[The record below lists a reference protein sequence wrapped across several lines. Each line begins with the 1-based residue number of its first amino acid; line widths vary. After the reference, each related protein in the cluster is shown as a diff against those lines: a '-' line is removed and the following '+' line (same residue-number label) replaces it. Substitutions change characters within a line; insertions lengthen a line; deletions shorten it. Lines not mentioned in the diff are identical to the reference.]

1 MAEMK
6 KNGCYLV
13 TGEDREKL
21 KNHMWKPN
29 AKGKIALTPDIIA
42 KSAQVIADGAGIS
55 IPEGTD
61 ILLVE
66 GMEPIL
72 GDKFHDEKISPVLT
86 VYKAKDFKDAYRI
99 LVELTNLV
107 GRGHSCG
114 IHTYKHEYIEFLGE
128 HMKSSRITVR
138 QSMSAGNGG
147 HPFNRMPSTATLG
160 CGTWGGNSTTE
171 NVHWRH
177 FINVTWV
184 NEPVAP
190 WTFTDE
196 DMWGDF
202 WKKYG
207 K

>member
-1 MAEMK
+1 
-6 KNGCYLV
+6 
-13 TGEDREKL
+13 
-21 KNHMWKPN
+21 
-29 AKGKIALTPDIIA
+29 
-42 KSAQVIADGAGIS
+42 
-55 IPEGTD
+55 
-61 ILLVE
+61 
-66 GMEPIL
+66 MEPIL

-160 CGTWGGNSTTE
+160 CGTWGRQQHHGKRPLAPLHQRHVGQRARSPVDLHRRRNVGQISGRSTA
-171 NVHWRH
+171 N
-177 FINVTWV
+177 
-184 NEPVAP
+184 
-190 WTFTDE
+190 
-196 DMWGDF
+196 
-202 WKKYG
+202 KKMNG
-207 K
+207 I